1 MRPDLRK
8 VCKKNPIGN
17 IINSTQEF
25 VLQGFPHGYYGN
37 ACASPTSDLSEV
49 TCASSDSTETEMNKP
64 CAQHRTSSLFRYQK
78 STPRLVMSCPMCV
91 LGTELWLSARPA
103 HGSCLSNLSICENS
117 GKLTDQFITSTDVS

>member
-25 VLQGFPHGYYGN
+25 ILQGFPHGYYGN

-64 CAQHRTSSLFRYQK
+64 PAPSTEHRPCSDIK
-78 STPRLVMSCPMCV
+78 NPRQGWS
-91 LGTELWLSARPA
+91 
-103 HGSCLSNLSICENS
+103 
-117 GKLTDQFITSTDVS
+117 